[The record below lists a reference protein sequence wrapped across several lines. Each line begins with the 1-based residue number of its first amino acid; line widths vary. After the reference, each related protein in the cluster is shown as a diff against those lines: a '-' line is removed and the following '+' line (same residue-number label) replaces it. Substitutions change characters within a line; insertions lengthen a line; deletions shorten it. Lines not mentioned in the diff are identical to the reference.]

1 MSFEKEQ
8 YKMQSSKK
16 AFDFLKNSFASRIA
30 YTTKDEKET
39 KEQERQ
45 KDLQEITE
53 LFIDEKKNRILYQ
66 YKKTL
71 LNLLDPD
78 NTEVTNEPCLLNPEE
93 ILDSTDDLY
102 WKNICYIIN
111 VSLVAIM
118 KNAKQ
123 NPQSKHHCTIVVE
136 RYVPDIY
143 LDFFEKLLKDELPEK
158 SQISTRVYSDKKPV
172 KLNAS
177 YDNNYKMITSFYT
190 LVEFNYP
197 KQ

>member
-1 MSFEKEQ
+1 MSFENEQ

-16 AFDFLKNSFASRIA
+16 AFDFLKNSFVSRIA
-30 YTTKDEKET
+30 YTTKDEKEA

-53 LFIDEKKNRILYQ
+53 SFIDEKKKRILYQ

-71 LNLLDPD
+71 LNLLDLG

-93 ILDSTDDLY
+93 ILDSTDGIY

-111 VSLVAIM
+111 LSLVAIM

-123 NPQSKHHCTIVVE
+123 NPQRKHHCTMVIE
-136 RYVPDIY
+136 RYIPDVY
-143 LDFFEKLLKDELPEK
+143 LDFFVKLLKDELPEK
-158 SQISTRVYSDKKPV
+158 SQIIVRGYSERKPM
-172 KLNAS
+172 KLNNS

-190 LVEFNYP
+190 LIEFKYP
-197 KQ
+197 KC